1 MNKKITESIPV
12 AIYARKSTDAL
23 LEREVHSLSVQR
35 ESAESFIQSQQHR
48 GWKCLDEHFDDNN
61 ISGATLD
68 RPALKRLKR
77 LIIQGQI
84 KVVVINRLDRIS
96 RSLSQFLE
104 LTEFFDQHG
113 VSLVSVTQNFNTG
126 DSMGRLMVQV
136 IMSFAEFERS
146 LIRDRVK
153 ERMQTAKRKGRFTG
167 GHPILG
173 YNIKPEGRALEVD
186 EMEATR
192 VREIFKIYLNL
203 ESVKD
208 TANELKKRDW
218 KNKLWVTRAG
228 KAIGGSPF
236 STTGLHNLLRNPLY
250 IGKVKAEDELI
261 DGQHEPI
268 VDIKLF
274 NKVQRKLSSNCMH
287 QGNRKRN
294 TSSSLLKGLLV
305 CKCCN
310 APFTPNY
317 TKKRNRTYRYY
328 TCHRKRTEGANTCP
342 SPNLPAGEIEN
353 LVTKQLFT
361 IGSNKDLQES
371 VYSQL
376 KSLVSEKSAY
386 HSQEQK
392 VARQQLDRI
401 NRELKTSRGLE
412 APLSL
417 IRHLELKQ
425 NEAESVLE
433 EKHRKPIKLPKKA
446 QVANTLREI
455 QSLWPSFT
463 PEERCLFVRS
473 LLQRV
478 DYDAECGKIT
488 LHFSENGFLPQT
500 EEAST

>member
-1 MNKKITESIPV
+1 MNKNTTETIPV

-35 ESAESFIQSQQHR
+35 DSAESFIQSQQHR

-61 ISGATLD
+61 ISGATLE
-68 RPALKRLKR
+68 RPALKRLKK
-77 LIIQGQI
+77 LILKGKV

-104 LTEFFDQHG
+104 LTEFFDEHD

-153 ERMQTAKRKGRFTG
+153 ERMQAAKRKGRFTG

-173 YNIKPEGRALEVD
+173 YNIKPEGRALEID

-192 VREIFKIYLNL
+192 VREIFKLYLNL
-203 ESVKD
+203 ESVKG
-208 TANELKKRDW
+208 TANELKKRGW
-218 KNKLWVTRAG
+218 KNKLWITRAG
-228 KAIGGSPF
+228 KPIGGSDF
-236 STTGLHNLLRNPLY
+236 STTGLHNLLRNPIY
-250 IGKVKAEDELI
+250 IGKVKVEDELV
-261 DGQHEPI
+261 DGQHEAI
-268 VDIKLF
+268 VDTKLY
-274 NKVQRKLSSNCMH
+274 NKVQQQLSNNCMH
-287 QGNRKRN
+287 EGNLKRN
-294 TSSSLLKGLLV
+294 SSSSLLKGLLV
-305 CKCCN
+305 CTCCD
-310 APFTPNY
+310 APFTPNF
-317 TKKRNRTYRYY
+317 TKKKNRTYRYY
-328 TCHRKRTEGANTCP
+328 TCHRKRSEGANACP
-342 SPNLPAGEIEN
+342 SPNLPAGEIES
-353 LVTKQLFT
+353 LVVEQLFT
-361 IGSNKDLQES
+361 IGSNKDLQDS

-376 KSLVSEKSAY
+376 KALVSEKTTQQT
-386 HSQEQK
+386 QEQK

-401 NRELKTSRGLE
+401 NRELTTSRELE

-433 EKHRKPIKLPKKA
+433 DKHRNLIKLPKKA
-446 QVANTLREI
+446 QVADTLREI

-473 LLQRV
+473 LLHRV
-478 DYDAECGKIT
+478 DYDSEGGKIT
-488 LHFSENGFLPQT
+488 LHFSENGFLPQS
-500 EEAST
+500 EEASA